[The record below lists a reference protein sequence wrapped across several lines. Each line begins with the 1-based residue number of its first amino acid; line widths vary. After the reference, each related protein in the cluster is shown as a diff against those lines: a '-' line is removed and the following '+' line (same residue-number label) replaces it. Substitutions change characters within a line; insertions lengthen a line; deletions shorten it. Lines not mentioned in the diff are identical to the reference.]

1 MGKGQ
6 RPRIEP
12 IIQDT
17 ICNHCHWAKDRV
29 NNRHVVGCYCVHY
42 GYIVSKLKERCSGY
56 KPEGVK
62 KDDGN
67 TTGSGN
73 GDFEERSEAREF

>member
-29 NNRHVVGCYCVHY
+29 NNRHVTGCYCVHY

-62 KDDGN
+62 KNDGDDAG
-67 TTGSGN
+67 TDSKRI
-73 GDFEERSEAREF
+73 E